1 MLSSYL
7 HCIYLEINTCLFM
20 HFTIEVMDIS
30 FFAETKVFKNHERP
44 VSGTKQNLK
53 NRSPAFKKYTSTGGK
68 MQLRN

>member
-1 MLSSYL
+1 
-7 HCIYLEINTCLFM
+7 M

-30 FFAETKVFKNHERP
+30 FFAETEVFKNHERP